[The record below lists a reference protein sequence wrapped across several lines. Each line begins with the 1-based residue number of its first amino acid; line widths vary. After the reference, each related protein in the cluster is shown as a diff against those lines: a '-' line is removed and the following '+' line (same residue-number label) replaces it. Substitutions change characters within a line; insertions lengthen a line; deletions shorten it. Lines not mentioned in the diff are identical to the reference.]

1 MIETHTY
8 PNATWVRLINPK
20 PEELA
25 KISETYG
32 VDPEAIH
39 DLSSPTPRQKIETYN
54 NSIYAVFHMP
64 AYKHSHTKSH
74 LQEIDFIIGKDHII
88 TVQYDTVDALQKFS
102 KEAEAKTLI
111 GKNNEESVT
120 PGVIFVEVMHAL
132 YESLSDEILF
142 MQDWLRK
149 IEDQIFSGKEKQ
161 MVTELSRVG
170 RDLLDL
176 RRTLAPQK
184 IMFEN
189 LLLIATKAK
198 NTAFRN
204 HVKSIYENGYM
215 RIYDQTEHNMELAT
229 ELRETNNSLV
239 STSQNEV
246 MKTLT
251 IMAFITFPLTL
262 ITSIFGMNTLF
273 TPILGINYDFWIIFG
288 FMFFATICM
297 FIFFKYKKWL

>member
-1 MIETHTY
+1 MLETHRY
-8 PNATWVRLINPK
+8 PHATWIRLINPS

-25 KISETYG
+25 HVAETYSI
-32 VDPEAIH
+32 DPEAVH

-54 NSIYAVFHMP
+54 NSIYAVFHIP

-74 LQEIDFIIGKDHII
+74 LQEIDFVIGKDHII

-111 GKNNEESVT
+111 GKDDEKSAT
-120 PGVIFVEVMHAL
+120 PGVIFVEVMQAL
-132 YESLSDEILF
+132 YESLTDEILF
-142 MQDWLRK
+142 MQDWLRN

-161 MVTELSRVG
+161 MVAEISRVG

-176 RRTLAPQK
+176 RRTLGPQK

-198 NTAFRN
+198 NNAFRN

-215 RIYDQTEHNMELAT
+215 RIYDQTEHNIELVT

-239 STSQNEV
+239 STSQKEV
-246 MKTLT
+246 RKTLT

-262 ITSIFGMNTLF
+262 ITSIFGMNTENM
-273 TPILGINYDFWIIFG
+273 PITGNQYDFWIIFG
-288 FMFFATICM
+288 FMLFATICM